1 VSALSEVLRR
11 RFNHSEWKF
20 PNLVVV
26 DGGRAQLNI
35 AHNIAKEVD
44 IKIKI
49 VSVVKDEKHRAREIF
64 GLKPVKRQVHPNISE
79 GNVLGDVDIWKG
91 KERQIFLA
99 NSEAHRF
106 AIKYHRELR
115 DKIRK

>member
-1 VSALSEVLRR
+1 
-11 RFNHSEWKF
+11 
-20 PNLVVV
+20 
-26 DGGRAQLNI
+26 QLNI
-35 AHNIAKEVD
+35 AHSIAKEVD

-64 GLKPVKRQVHPNISE
+64 
-79 GNVLGDVDIWKG
+79 GDVDIWKG